1 MKIKTTL
8 KLIGLLPISL
18 LFLTSSYFLYTSY
31 EEYNKSEKLKTLLN
45 NDEVLKELSLN
56 IARERGLTGAYLGS
70 KGTVGKKELRKQ
82 RLQTDR
88 AIKKFYKT
96 FKTKKASVD
105 IIKLQQMLSKLKEQR
120 AKVDALN
127 VPFEEVFF
135 DYYSKMNSHIFREF
149 SKPLQYNLNPTITS
163 LISNYIAT
171 MEKIEYSGQE
181 RGYVSK
187 LLGSFAPLKDRE
199 VRTWLNL
206 HSQAGKIKT
215 NTLID
220 SQTKI
225 AIEALLKKRQKVL
238 EAADQA
244 RVEFIRG
251 VNNGEFLVDP
261 ILWFKKMTDRI
272 SVLNT
277 SANIIKQSLDKN
289 IAAHFHQNLIQLI
302 AAFSIWTLTLF
313 LFWLGY
319 SLSKRILTIKELEKV
334 FDKVVNFA
342 EFEEKVD
349 LTTVSGTIKAYK
361 AIEKAVEKIAKEKEK
376 AEEANKAKSI
386 FLANMSHE
394 IRTPINGIGGF
405 TEFWKNTPLNKE
417 QRDFVEVIDKS
428 SNNLLTI
435 INNILDL
442 SKIESNKIEIE
453 DILFL
458 PIHEFENAIEVYG
471 PKAAEKN
478 INLSFFMDPSLTHY
492 LKGDP
497 TKIKEVLIN
506 LMSNAVKFTP
516 ENGHIDVEIR
526 KVSEEDDRVK
536 VFFSVKDTGIGIPKE
551 KMDHIFDAFSQA
563 DSTITRKYGGTG
575 LGLTISYKFI
585 ELMGGELKVKSE
597 EGKGSQFYFT
607 LEFTKVPSKE
617 KDYKNSFGFYK
628 CAMLTPAVKQK
639 EHVQYIYDYL
649 KYFGVN
655 VIFFSE
661 FSEVNRL
668 IETSG
673 VNLLIIDY
681 DIIYNEEIKNYES
694 FKIPV
699 LLILKSSYQSKTL
712 HLNSKYIKP
721 IYEPLNVTK
730 LVKKLQECKPL
741 IPKISTSKIDTK
753 KEPAE
758 TNEKIEGDSFN
769 ASILVAEDNEINQK
783 LIKLTLED
791 LGIKVDIANNGM
803 LALAKRKSGNYD
815 IIFMDIAMPV
825 MDGIEATH
833 KILEYEKEN
842 NLPHIPIVAVTANAL
857 KGDREKFLSEGL
869 DEYITKPIKKSDIL
883 LILNMFLPK
892 EKITHIK
899 GEEQNKNS
907 ENLSDEESVIETEIV
922 EKEEQKESKEKKMMD
937 QNLLGTKEPSKEQT
951 QEQIEQKDILVFKK
965 SPIESKIFHKVL
977 STLNDSVDMAK
988 DMKDFYNKIKTT
1000 NYKIIMIDKEIPDFS
1015 LADFRENLNTIEQEK
1030 GWDHTTILLF
1040 VDSDSKIDPTDKK
1053 YCDDILKNSAN
1064 REYLQSLLDI
1074 YLAMQ

>member
-1 MKIKTTL
+1 MKITTTL

-18 LFLTSSYFLYTSY
+18 LFATSSYFLYTSY
-31 EEYNKSEKLKTLLN
+31 ERYNKSETLDKLLK
-45 NDEVLKELSLN
+45 NDEILKELSMN

-70 KGTVGKKELRKQ
+70 KATVGKEELKKQ
-82 RLQTDR
+82 RIQTNR
-88 AIKKFYKT
+88 AIKKFYSHFANAQNDIEIMKL
-96 FKTKKASVD
+96 KK
-105 IIKLQQMLSKLKEQR
+105 MLSKLKEKR
-120 AKVDALN
+120 AKVDSLSID
-127 VPFEEVFF
+127 FEKIFF
-135 DYYSKMNSHIFREF
+135 DYYSKINAHIFKEF
-149 SKPLQYNLNPTITS
+149 SKPLNYNLNPTITS
-163 LISNYIAT
+163 LISNYIST

-187 LLGSFAPLKDRE
+187 LLGSYAPLKDRE
-199 VRTWLNL
+199 VKIWLNL

-220 SQTKI
+220 PQTKI
-225 AIEALLKKRQKVL
+225 AIEALLKRKEKILQD
-238 EAADQA
+238 ANQA

-251 VNNGEFLVDP
+251 INNGEFLIDP
-261 ILWFKKMTDRI
+261 IVWFKKMTKRI
-272 SVLNT
+272 GVLSD
-277 SANIIKQSLDKN
+277 SATIIKRSLDKN
-289 IAAHFHQNLIQLI
+289 IAINAQETLIQLI
-302 AAFSIWTLTLF
+302 AALSIWILTLF
-313 LFWLGY
+313 LFVLGY

-349 LTTVSGTIKAYK
+349 LTTIDGTLKAYK

-394 IRTPINGIGGF
+394 IRTPINGIMGF
-405 TEFWKNTPLNKE
+405 TELLKNTPLNKE
-417 QRDFVEVIDKS
+417 QKDFVEVIDKS

-458 PIHEFENAIEVYG
+458 PINEFENAIEVYG

-478 INLSFFMDPSLTHY
+478 IHLSFFMDPSLNDY

-506 LMSNAVKFTP
+506 LISNAVKFTP
-516 ENGHIDVEIR
+516 ENGYIDIEIR
-526 KVSEEDDRVK
+526 KLSQENNRVK
-536 VFFSVKDTGIGIPKE
+536 VYFSVKDTGIGIPKD
-551 KMDHIFDAFSQA
+551 KIDHIFDAFSQA

-585 ELMGGELKVKSE
+585 QLMGGELKVKSE

-607 LEFTKVPSKE
+607 LEFTSVPSKE
-617 KDYKNSFGFYK
+617 KNYKNHFGYYK
-628 CAMLTPAVKQK
+628 CAMLSPAVKQK
-639 EHVQYIYDYL
+639 EHMKYIYDYL
-649 KYFGVN
+649 KYFGIN
-655 VIFFSE
+655 VTFFSE
-661 FSEVNRL
+661 FSEVAGL
-668 IETSG
+668 IKNAG
-673 VNLLIIDY
+673 VNILIIDY
-681 DIIYNEEIKNYES
+681 DMIYNDEIKNYEA

-699 LLILKSSYQSKTL
+699 LLILKSSYQLKTS
-712 HLNSKYIKP
+712 HLDLKYIKP

-730 LVKKLQECKPL
+730 LVKKLKECKNL
-741 IPKISTSKIDTK
+741 IPKINERKIEKFQDDF
-753 KEPAE
+753 KE
-758 TNEKIEGDSFN
+758 EKIEGDSFN

-791 LGIKVDIANNGM
+791 MGIKVDIANNGM
-803 LALAKRKSGNYD
+803 LAVAKRKSGNYD

-833 KILEYEKEN
+833 KIIEYEKEN

-857 KGDREKFLSEGL
+857 KGDREKFLSEGM

-883 LILNMFLPK
+883 LVLNMFLPK

-899 GEEQNKNS
+899 GEKENK
-907 ENLSDEESVIETEIV
+907 EEIV
-922 EKEEQKESKEKKMMD
+922 ENRVKEEIKPVINEDKEESEEKAEKMPKA
-937 QNLLGTKEPSKEQT
+937 L
-951 QEQIEQKDILVFKK
+951 QKDILVFKK
-965 SPIESKIFHKVL
+965 SAIESKIFYKVI
-977 STLNDSVDMAK
+977 STLNESVDMAK
-988 DMKDFYNKIKTT
+988 DMKDFYQKIKNTH
-1000 NYKIIMIDKEIPDFS
+1000 YKIIMIDKEIPDFS
-1015 LADFRENLNTIEQEK
+1015 LSDFRENLNSIENQN

-1040 VDSDSKIDPTDKK
+1040 VDNDSDIDPTDKK

-1074 YLAMQ
+1074 YLATQ

>member
-1 MKIKTTL
+1 MKITTTL

-18 LFLTSSYFLYTSY
+18 LFATSSYFLYTSY
-31 EEYNKSEKLKTLLN
+31 NEYHKSEELKALLK
-45 NDEVLKELSLN
+45 NDEILKELSMN
-56 IARERGLTGAYLGS
+56 IARERGLTGAYIGS
-70 KGTVGKKELRKQ
+70 KATVGKEELRKQ
-82 RLQTDR
+82 RIQTNK
-88 AIKKFYKT
+88 AIEKFYSK
-96 FKTKKASVD
+96 FKSNQDDMEILQLKK
-105 IIKLQQMLSKLKEQR
+105 MLSKLKIKR
-120 AKVDALN
+120 AQADALKID
-127 VPFEEVFF
+127 FEKIFF
-135 DYYSKMNSHIFREF
+135 DYYSKMNSYIFKEF
-149 SKPLQYNLNPTITS
+149 SKPLNYNLNPIITS

-187 LLGSFAPLKDRE
+187 LLGSYAPLKDRE
-199 VRTWLNL
+199 VKTWLTL
-206 HSQAGKIKT
+206 HAQAGKIKT

-220 SQTKI
+220 APTKI
-225 AIEALLKKRQKVL
+225 SIEALLKRKQKII
-238 EAADQA
+238 EEADQA
-244 RVEFIRG
+244 RIEFIRG
-251 VNNGEFLVDP
+251 VNNGEFLIDP
-261 ILWFKKMTDRI
+261 IVWFKKMTDKI
-272 SVLNT
+272 SVLSD
-277 SANIIKQSLDKN
+277 SANIIKNSLDKN
-289 IAAHFHQNLIQLI
+289 IAIHSKQTIIQLI
-302 AAFSIWTLTLF
+302 AALSIWILTLF
-313 LFWLGY
+313 LFVLGY

-349 LTTVSGTIKAYK
+349 LTTVKGTLKAYK
-361 AIEKAVEKIAKEKEK
+361 AIEKAVEKIAKEKER

-394 IRTPINGIGGF
+394 IRTPINGIMGF
-405 TEFWKNTPLNKE
+405 TELLKNTPLNKE

-458 PIHEFENAIEVYG
+458 PINEFENAIEVYG

-478 INLSFFMDPSLTHY
+478 IHLSFFMDPSLNNY

-516 ENGHIDVEIR
+516 ENGYIDVEIR
-526 KVSEEDDRVK
+526 KLSQEEDRVK
-536 VFFSVKDTGIGIPKE
+536 VYFSVKDSGIGIPKD

-607 LEFTKVPSKE
+607 LEFTSVPSKE
-617 KDYKNSFGFYK
+617 KDYKNSFGYYK

-639 EHVQYIYDYL
+639 DHVKYIYDYL

-655 VIFFSE
+655 VVFFSE
-661 FSEVNRL
+661 FSEVTHL
-668 IETSG
+668 IKNSG

-681 DIIYNEEIKNYES
+681 DMIYNEEIKNYES
-694 FKIPV
+694 LKIPV

-712 HLNSKYIKP
+712 TLSSKYVKP

-730 LVKKLQECKPL
+730 LVKKLDECKNL
-741 IPKISTSKIDTK
+741 IPKIHERKI
-753 KEPAE
+753 E
-758 TNEKIEGDSFN
+758 TNSEIKEEKIEGDSFN

-791 LGIKVDIANNGM
+791 MGIKVDIANNGM
-803 LALAKRKSGNYD
+803 LAVAKRKSGNYD

-857 KGDREKFLSEGL
+857 KGDRERFLSEGM
-869 DEYITKPIKKSDIL
+869 DEYITKPIKKADIL
-883 LILNMFLPK
+883 LILNMFLSK
-892 EKITHIK
+892 DKITHIK
-899 GEEQNKNS
+899 GAKNQTQPKEEIETQIVNKQETKQEIKEESLN
-907 ENLSDEESVIETEIV
+907 ENLL
-922 EKEEQKESKEKKMMD
+922 KQ
-937 QNLLGTKEPSKEQT
+937 PSPK
-951 QEQIEQKDILVFKK
+951 KDILIFKK
-965 SPIESKIFHKVL
+965 SQIESKIFYKVI
-977 STLNDSVDMAK
+977 STLNESVDMAK
-988 DMKDFYNKIKTT
+988 DIKDFYQKIKSTH
-1000 NYKIIMIDKEIPDFS
+1000 YKIVMIDKEIPDFS
-1015 LADFRENLNTIEQEK
+1015 LSDFRENLNAIEKQNNWE
-1030 GWDHTTILLF
+1030 HTTILLF
-1040 VDSDSKIDPTDKK
+1040 VDNDSDIDPTDKK

-1074 YLAMQ
+1074 YLATQ